1 MPIDNWRVMLFD
13 KIEYMIELSAKDDD
27 EKQA

>member
-27 EKQA
+27 EKQV